1 MQRTANVKPRAG
13 PDVDEPACVCTY
25 KTSTYYASTMSSQ
38 SGANLCAYP
47 TAPPRISATHISSTV
62 RETTITPFFRT
73 ESMIITYCPKPSST
87 YSEGLSIIEC
97 GGDSSIVETLHPQP
111 GTATLHVYEAWE
123 TAAVAPIAYVGAVMK
138 DTDGVIVANRTKDVR
153 VRFGENLTIPVLN
166 YPQSSIT
173 IEASFMYDAN
183 YKRTP
188 IGVPAHPM
196 PVDHSQ
202 LLSQVNGFSFDT
214 KHDSGTEKG
223 QTPPYCE
230 VGDWDYGSALEQL
243 KKFLNIIPGINFLGS
258 LFDIPDSLPVCLR

>member
-1 MQRTANVKPRAG
+1 M
-13 PDVDEPACVCTY
+13 
-25 KTSTYYASTMSSQ
+25 
-38 SGANLCAYP
+38 
-47 TAPPRISATHISSTV
+47 
-62 RETTITPFFRT
+62 
-73 ESMIITYCPKPSST
+73 
-87 YSEGLSIIEC
+87 
-97 GGDSSIVETLHPQP
+97 
-111 GTATLHVYEAWE
+111 
-123 TAAVAPIAYVGAVMK
+123 APIAYVGAVMK
-138 DTDGVIVANRTKDVR
+138 DTDGVIVANRTTDVR

-202 LLSQVNGFSFDT
+202 LLFQVNGFSFDT